1 VVRAPRKL
9 QDLVK
14 IKTRSRLGG
23 YQLRARFGGRLPG
36 QNERGRH
43 TRAWLGVL
51 GRPGLWIRL
60 PAYLW
65 VNALSRARAKRQL
78 AGLASYVWERDE
90 SAREAGVAGAS

>member
-1 VVRAPRKL
+1 M
-9 QDLVK
+9 
-14 IKTRSRLGG
+14 
-23 YQLRARFGGRLPG
+23 
-36 QNERGRH
+36 
-43 TRAWLGVL
+43 L